1 MSLAQAS
8 CTLAYLP
15 GSAAYLLSV
24 TGCDCQCGSG
34 NYATLVVWQ
43 AKKLLQIPQATA
55 SGNKVISSWKAFFSK
70 PGHTTRVPQLHLLT
84 VASPVRMNES
94 TALATYVRRRIHD
107 RLNLRYTFPRV
118 HEFAELG
125 KMPGSQRCMTL
136 CMQLT

>member
-24 TGCDCQCGSG
+24 TGCDCQGGSG

-55 SGNKVISSWKAFFSK
+55 SGNKVISSWKPSSANLAI
-70 PGHTTRVPQLHLLT
+70 QQ
-84 VASPVRMNES
+84 ES
-94 TALATYVRRRIHD
+94 HNCT
-107 RLNLRYTFPRV
+107 
-118 HEFAELG
+118 
-125 KMPGSQRCMTL
+125 C
-136 CMQLT
+136 